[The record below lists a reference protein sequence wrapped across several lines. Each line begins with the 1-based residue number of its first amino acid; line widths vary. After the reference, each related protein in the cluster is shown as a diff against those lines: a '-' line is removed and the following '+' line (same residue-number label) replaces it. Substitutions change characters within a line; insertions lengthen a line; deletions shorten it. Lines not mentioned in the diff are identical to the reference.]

1 MKIVDTV
8 LSYAGDYHPQ
18 SKGMCRVRVF
28 SCDSDPRV
36 LITDLGELNNG
47 RTVTDAFRTIVER
60 IEDSGLAIG
69 AKVYIEHH
77 EGSHPEFDTFDQ
89 VQFSSDMKWKSIS
102 KEVAITLLACS
113 FDELEDRTKNNKRIV
128 GRTETLRLFA
138 RRFDGSPWPESFKV
152 TKRKL
157 EIADRMIS
165 RTSVCALVE
174 AGSGERELQRLLKS
188 DLSIF
193 AEAFAS
199 PSSEYICFSELP
211 IGEGF
216 VDFAVFT
223 GRSRMDVIL
232 IEVKGAEFNLVNG
245 NHYQEFNHR
254 VLQAAGQ
261 IRNRLGLFYRNPE
274 PTRRELHHIR
284 AEAER
289 GSPLYNAFLGPNAPL
304 QVDPDKDINIRS
316 VIIGGRTQNDLE
328 ESRKRHDYER
338 GTSPQVRL
346 ESWDTW
352 LRRIQRI

>member
-18 SKGMCRVRVF
+18 FKGMCRVRVF
-28 SCDSDPRV
+28 SGDYDPRV
-36 LITDLGELNNG
+36 LVTDLGEFNDG

-69 AKVYIEHH
+69 AKIYIEHH
-77 EGSHPEFDTFDQ
+77 EGTLPEFDTFDQ
-89 VQFSSDMKWKSIS
+89 VQFSSQMKWNSIS
-102 KEVAITLLACS
+102 KDVAITLLACS
-113 FDELEDRTKNNKRIV
+113 SDELEDRTKNIKRIV
-128 GRTETLRLFA
+128 NRTETLRLFA
-138 RRFDGSPWPESFKV
+138 RRFDGSPWPESFAV
-152 TKRKL
+152 SKRKL

-165 RTSVCALVE
+165 RSSVRALVE

-188 DLSIF
+188 DLSIV
-193 AEAFAS
+193 AEAFTS
-199 PSSEYICFSELP
+199 PDDEYICFSEFP
-211 IGEGF
+211 FGDGY

-232 IEVKGAEFNLVNG
+232 IEVKGADFNLVNS
-245 NHYQEFNHR
+245 NHYEEFNHK
-254 VLQAAGQ
+254 VLEAAGQ
-261 IRNRLGLFYRNPE
+261 LRNRLGLFYRNPE
-274 PTRRELHHIR
+274 LIRCELHRIR
-284 AEAER
+284 GEAER
-289 GSPLYNAFLGPNAPL
+289 GSPLHNAFLGPKAPL
-304 QVDPDKDINIRS
+304 HVDPDKDINIRP

-352 LRRIQRI
+352 LRRIQRD